1 MNAVADRLGLA
12 ASIDDTNTMV
22 WTTRLLFIGAAVAAG
37 FAVLGLPP
45 VSLPMPTFAIGL
57 VTPTC
62 GLTRASTALARGDL
76 ATAWAFNPA
85 SFLVAS
91 WSLFALG
98 RWVVGS
104 ARGRWLNLRFRPTR
118 AAWTYLAAAFV
129 ILGVNQQMHAEL
141 IMHGTV

>member
-1 MNAVADRLGLA
+1 MTAVADRLGLS
-12 ASIDDTNTMV
+12 ASIDETNTMV
-22 WTTRLLFIGAAVAAG
+22 WTTRVLFIGAAVATG
-37 FAVLGLPP
+37 FAVFGLPP

-85 SFLVAS
+85 SILVAS
-91 WSLFALG
+91 WSAFAFG
-98 RWVVGS
+98 RWVVGRS
-104 ARGRWLNLRFRPTR
+104 RGRWLNVRFRPTPL
-118 AAWTYLAAAFV
+118 AWAYLAAAFV
-129 ILGVNQQMHAEL
+129 VLGINQQMHAEL